1 MIAVYAI
8 IALISISIDR
18 RALMASALIY
28 VLYPLNE
35 LLNMYGIV
43 SLGFALT
50 GAIVGSGLLLLSAFW
65 HECRR
70 RVVELQPNSV
80 RVFLPPIRNV

>member
-65 HECRR
+65 HECRKYI
-70 RVVELQPNSV
+70 VQMYPCSV
-80 RVFLPPIRNV
+80 REFLPIMH